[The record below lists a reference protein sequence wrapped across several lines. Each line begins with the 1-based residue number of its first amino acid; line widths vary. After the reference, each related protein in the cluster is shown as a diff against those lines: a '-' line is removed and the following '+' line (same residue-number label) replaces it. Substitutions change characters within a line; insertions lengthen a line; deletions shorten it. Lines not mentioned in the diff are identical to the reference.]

1 MALAVDSISFD
12 AVRVALNL
20 VANMQRLEMTARF
33 FIQRL
38 EQSGI
43 SEQRRQPVSKIDYQA
58 LREAAE
64 QATKGSYIVGHT
76 SGNQHGNITG
86 VFVCQKWKG
95 EPGGVIAECHVN
107 CLVETD
113 VQAYANAEFIAAF
126 NPNVALALLDERDAL
141 NERLAELEADLAG
154 LAEDHQKATESIKQA
169 DAAVKLAHEKFSAL
183 AAENAMLKQRTQQL
197 IDIISN
203 TDNDYC
209 MCGSAMK
216 DHVHSGCGY
225 PTGMFDYYYNQW
237 LESDNKTP
245 ATDAFLAEVR
255 AQAHKEGAHF
265 VANRMLAA
273 WEAGFIEDTA
283 KNAADIA
290 RMILTS
296 TEFMDDAP
304 EGDFDRSFA
313 DGVLEDIAA
322 QIRKGD
328 AQ

>member
-1 MALAVDSISFD
+1 M
-12 AVRVALNL
+12 
-20 VANMQRLEMTARF
+20 
-33 FIQRL
+33 
-38 EQSGI
+38 
-43 SEQRRQPVSKIDYQA
+43 SKIDYQV
-58 LREAAE
+58 LREAAVAIE
-64 QATKGSYIVGHT
+64 TVATP
-76 SGNQHGNITG
+76 
-86 VFVCQKWKG
+86 QK
-95 EPGGVIAECHVN
+95 
-107 CLVETD
+107 LL
-113 VQAYANAEFIAAF
+113 AF
-126 NPNVALALLDERDAL
+126 RMKVTPQVVLALLDERDAL

-154 LAEDHQKATESIKQA
+154 LTEDHQKATESIKQA

-245 ATDAFLAEVR
+245 ATDAFLAEVKTEAR
-255 AQAHKEGAHF
+255 KEGAYF

-273 WEAGFIEDTA
+273 WEAGFIDDTA

-296 TEFMDDAP
+296 TEFMANAP
-304 EGDFDRSFA
+304 EGDFDRSFS

-322 QIRKGD
+322 QLRKGGN
-328 AQ
+328 Q

>member
-1 MALAVDSISFD
+1 MKPDVK
-12 AVRVALNL
+12 
-20 VANMQRLEMTARF
+20 
-33 FIQRL
+33 
-38 EQSGI
+38 
-43 SEQRRQPVSKIDYQA
+43 KIIADIK
-58 LREAAE
+58 
-64 QATKGSYIVGHT
+64 ATKGNRKFCNGLAGTLQDDNYASSICKYVKTVTPERIDLL
-76 SGNQHGNITG
+76 I
-86 VFVCQKWKG
+86 
-95 EPGGVIAECHVN
+95 EYAEKLEAEV
-107 CLVETD
+107 TD
-113 VQAYANAEFIAAF
+113 MAVQLANAESKCR
-126 NPNVALALLDERDAL
+126 E
-141 NERLAELEADLAG
+141 
-154 LAEDHQKATESIKQA
+154 
-169 DAAVKLAHEKFSAL
+169 L
-183 AAENAMLKQRTQQL
+183 AAENAGLKQRTQQL